1 MYTFRFPQLHV
12 QYVYLFSSTDSF
24 LHNTFSVF
32 YVNTFTLFFLVAPPI
47 VSVAMATSSF
57 NNVVYFASSLILS
70 CVVDV
75 GYHADTPTLV
85 VIDWYHGNE
94 KLNETSGIDISNVMR
109 LNLPSS
115 LFISN
120 LTLSS
125 VTRNNANG
133 SLGCIA
139 MAIPMSNLSNAHVIA
154 SHPMNSSITVT
165 VISKGLSDVCNIA
178 S

>member
-1 MYTFRFPQLHV
+1 
-12 QYVYLFSSTDSF
+12 
-24 LHNTFSVF
+24 
-32 YVNTFTLFFLVAPPI
+32 
-47 VSVAMATSSF
+47 MAKSSF

-85 VIDWYHGNE
+85 VIDWYRGNE
-94 KLNETSGIDISNVMR
+94 KLNETRGIHTSNVTR
-109 LNLPSS
+109 LNSSS

-133 SLGCIA
+133 SLGCVA
-139 MAIPMSNLSNAHVIA
+139 MVIPTSNLSNVRVIA

-165 VISKGLSDVCNIA
+165 VTSKGLNDIRNII

>member
-1 MYTFRFPQLHV
+1 MYSMYTNSALRVL
-12 QYVYLFSSTDSF
+12 YLCSIIHS
-24 LHNTFSVF
+24 LYF

-57 NNVVYFASSLILS
+57 NDVVYFASSLILS
-70 CVVDV
+70 CVVDI

-94 KLNETSGIDISNVMR
+94 KLNETSGIHISNVMR
-109 LNLPSS
+109 LNSSS

-120 LTLSS
+120 LTLLS

-133 SLGCIA
+133 SLGCVA
-139 MAIPMSNLSNAHVIA
+139 MAIPTSNLSNARVIA

-165 VISKGLSDVCNIA
+165 VISKGLNDVCNIA